1 MDASLVIFDCSF
13 DVAAQSTFRQSPNL
27 RSSNRFLNATYSSG
41 GKTSNKFLVSF
52 SNGFDRPTST
62 TFEDFE
68 ISVVSPKLS
77 SGVTASRN
85 VTLIGDVTKT
95 GILVSAT
102 GQSQKLDLTFEKLSA
117 PGVTNQKLYLKT
129 TLPLAKHVQVDIETK
144 DEVRQLLIDK

>member
-1 MDASLVIFDCSF
+1 MVIFDCSF

-52 SNGFDRPTST
+52 SNGFDRSTST

-68 ISVVSPKLS
+68 ISLVSPKLS

-85 VTLIGDVTKT
+85 VTVAIGDVTKT